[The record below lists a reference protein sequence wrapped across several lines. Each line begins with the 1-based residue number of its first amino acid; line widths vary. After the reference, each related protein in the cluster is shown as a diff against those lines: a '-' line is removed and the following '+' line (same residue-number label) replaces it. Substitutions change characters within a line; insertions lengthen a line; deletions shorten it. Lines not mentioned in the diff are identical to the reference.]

1 MDVNIIGLDDR
12 LRYVVPAVELQHTEQ
27 AFSLFAKIPAD
38 TQLAAGDA
46 IGFRCIDGRFR
57 LFEITQRD
65 LVEPDGVWEIHAV
78 DKAVRELMDEPV
90 EDVRSVGSTIRDYA
104 GRILQHTRFVLGT
117 VSSASTAV
125 TNAYY
130 ESAWNA
136 LDKAQTAFNVNVIPY
151 YVFTNGLITG
161 RVIDITDS
169 MGEDRGRIFELG
181 DDMSGIRVAY
191 DDSNIKTALYGRGKG
206 VEIEGDGDDM
216 VSYGRRLTFADVTWS
231 TDVDDPVDKPQG
243 QEWVGDPDALAAFG
257 RDGRHRF
264 GFAVFEDETD
274 PERLL
279 QLTWEQLQKQKEPA
293 ISISASVVDTERMM
307 GRTHEAVRLGDP
319 VLISIPRR
327 QIFIHANITAIVR
340 DYIKPEATQLTI
352 ANAQAA
358 EWGASAGRIMSR
370 VQEQLEN
377 YSSKAAV
384 WDRSNAFDIDGVM
397 DVMNNQIISTSGNWY
412 TDPDTGAI
420 MLVSSDGTKA
430 MRLTGAGWQIADG
443 KTGDSWNWRTAAT
456 GSGIVADMITS
467 GVLNTNLLNVTGS
480 GTQLTGDKLEVAH
493 PTLGANYKTVID
505 SSGLRMLNGSNVLG
519 GIIQLNGGYTSVINA
534 LHNAAFPA
542 LAVDLGEFAGG
553 VADIVYGLKVKYN
566 GVDHLKMGIGFI
578 EGSTVGAEIVAE
590 KGVVLYG
597 RDGSVSIGAGN
608 SAITIY
614 PSGDIA
620 FDGYKADGTSYHFT
634 GSDLYG
640 LID

>member
-12 LRYVVPAVELQHTEQ
+12 LRFVVPAVELQHTEQ

-38 TQLAAGDA
+38 TPLIAGDS

-90 EDVRSVGSTIRDYA
+90 EDVRAVGSSIRDYV
-104 GRILQHTRFVLGT
+104 GRIIQNTRFTLGT
-117 VSSASTAV
+117 VSSTKAGT

-130 ESAWNA
+130 VSAWAGLENA
-136 LDKAQTAFNVNVIPY
+136 SEVFGVNIIPY
-151 YVFTNGLITG
+151 YEFSNGLVSA
-161 RVIDITDS
+161 RKIDISDTL
-169 MGEDRGRIFELG
+169 GKDRGRIFELG

-206 VEIEGDGDDM
+206 VEIEGDSDDGTA
-216 VSYGRRLTFADVTWS
+216 SYGRRLTFADVAWS

-264 GFAVFEDETD
+264 GFSVFEDETD
-274 PERLL
+274 PEELL
-279 QLTWEQLQKQKEPA
+279 RKTWEQLQKQKEPA
-293 ISISASVVDTERMM
+293 ISISASVIDTERMM
-307 GRTHEAVRLGDP
+307 NRAHEAVRLGDP
-319 VLISIPRR
+319 VLVRLPRR
-327 QIFIHANITAIVR
+327 KIDIHANITAIVR

-358 EWGASAGRIMSR
+358 EWGASAGRIMSK

-377 YSSKAAV
+377 YSGKAAV

-397 DVMNNQIISTSGNWY
+397 DVMNNQIISTTGNWY

-430 MRLTGAGWQIADG
+430 MRLTGAGWQIANG
-443 KTGDSWNWRTAAT
+443 KTGDSWIWRTAAT
-456 GSGIVADMITS
+456 GSGIVADEITS
-467 GVLNTNLLNVTGS
+467 GTINTNLLNVTGS
-480 GTQLTGDKLEVAH
+480 GTSLTGDALTVMH
-493 PTLGANYKTVID
+493 PSLGSNYKTVID
-505 SSGLRMLNGSNVLG
+505 ASGLRMLNGSTVLG
-519 GIIQLNGGYTSVINA
+519 GIVRLGGSYVSAVQQIYNPSSAYFRADVGAYSGVGESAYGIQMRYNNGIGGIIGAYSNNGSSAGGLFVRNLTSNLMYIDAQNSDIMCTINLNGEAVSFTLGY
-534 LHNAAFPA
+534 
-542 LAVDLGEFAGG
+542 
-553 VADIVYGLKVKYN
+553 
-566 GVDHLKMGIGFI
+566 
-578 EGSTVGAEIVAE
+578 
-590 KGVVLYG
+590 LYQWI
-597 RDGSVSIGAGN
+597 RQHD
-608 SAITIY
+608 
-614 PSGDIA
+614 D
-620 FDGYKADGTSYHFT
+620 
-634 GSDLYG
+634 
-640 LID
+640 

>member
-38 TQLAAGDA
+38 TPLTAGDS
-46 IGFRCIDGRFR
+46 IGFRCVDGRFR

-65 LVEPDGVWEIHAV
+65 LVEPDGAWEIRAV
-78 DKAVRELMDEPV
+78 DKAVRELMDDAV
-90 EDVRSVGSTIRDYA
+90 EEQRARGISIMTYA
-104 GRILQHTRFVLGT
+104 GRLLQYSRFTLGT
-117 VSSASTAV
+117 VSSAATGTST
-125 TNAYY
+125 AYY
-130 ESAWNA
+130 ESVWSAFE
-136 LDKAQTAFNVNVIPY
+136 KAQTAFNVNVIPY

-161 RVIDITDS
+161 RVVDIVDS

-206 VEIEGDGDDM
+206 VEIESEDDDE
-216 VSYGRRLTFADVTWS
+216 VSYGRRLTFADVVWS
-231 TDVDDPVDKPQG
+231 TADGDPVDKPEG

-257 RDGRHRF
+257 RDGRNRY
-264 GFAVFEDETD
+264 GFAIFEDETD
-274 PERLL
+274 AEKLL
-279 QLTWEQLQKQKEPA
+279 EETWEQLQKQSEPA
-293 ISISASVVDTERMM
+293 ISISASVIDTERMM
-307 GRTHEAVRLGDP
+307 GRAHEAVRLGDP
-319 VLISIPRR
+319 VLVRIPRR
-327 QIFIHANITAIVR
+327 HIDIHANVTAIVR

-358 EWGASAGRIMSR
+358 EWGTSAGRIMSR
-370 VQEQLEN
+370 VQEQLAN

-384 WDRSNAFDIDGVM
+384 WDRSNAFDITGTM
-397 DVMNNQIISTSGNWY
+397 NVMNNQIISTSGNWY

-467 GVLNTNLLNVTGS
+467 GTVNTNLLNVTGS
-480 GTQLTGDKLEVAH
+480 GTSLTGDKLEVAH

-505 SSGLRMLNGSNVLG
+505 ASGLRMMNGTTVLG
-519 GIIQLNGGYTSVINA
+519 GIVNLGGQYVAAVQQLYNPSAPYFRADVGKQSGVGEEMLGINFRFNNGVGGMVGAYSIDGQTVGGLGIYSATSNPIYIDAQNSDVVFLINHNGQATSVS
-534 LHNAAFPA
+534 L
-542 LAVDLGEFAGG
+542 D
-553 VADIVYGLKVKYN
+553 Y
-566 GVDHLKMGIGFI
+566 
-578 EGSTVGAEIVAE
+578 
-590 KGVVLYG
+590 
-597 RDGSVSIGAGN
+597 
-608 SAITIY
+608 IY
-614 PSGDIA
+614 SWIRQHD
-620 FDGYKADGTSYHFT
+620 D
-634 GSDLYG
+634 
-640 LID
+640 

>member
-12 LRYVVPAVELQHTEQ
+12 LRFVVPAVELQHTEQ

-38 TQLAAGDA
+38 TPLIAGDS
-46 IGFRCIDGRFR
+46 IGFRCVDGRFR

-65 LVEPDGVWEIHAV
+65 LVEPDGLWEIHAV

-90 EDVRSVGSTIRDYA
+90 EDVRARNITVSSYVTRLIE
-104 GRILQHTRFVLGT
+104 HTRFYI
-117 VSSASTAV
+117 ASIDTNATA
-125 TNAYY
+125 TTSAYY
-130 ESAWNA
+130 ESVWSAIE
-136 LDKAQTAFNVNVIPY
+136 KAAEAYDVNIIPY
-151 YVFTNGLITG
+151 YEFENGAVSN
-161 RVIDITDS
+161 RCIDITAS
-169 MGEDRGRIFELG
+169 QGRDRGRIFELG
-181 DDMSGIRVAY
+181 DDMSGIRVSY
-191 DDSNIKTALYGRGKG
+191 DDTNIKTALYGRGRG
-206 VEIEGDGDDM
+206 VEIEGEDEDD
-216 VSYGRRLTFADVTWS
+216 VSYGRRLTFADVVWS
-231 TDVDDPVDKPQG
+231 TANGDPVDKPAG

-257 RDGRHRF
+257 RDGRNRF
-264 GFAVFEDETD
+264 GFAIFEDETD
-274 PERLL
+274 AEKLL
-279 QLTWEQLQKQKEPA
+279 QETWEQLQKQSEPA

-307 GRTHEAVRLGDP
+307 NRTHEAVRLGDP
-319 VLISIPRR
+319 VLVSIPRR

-370 VQEQLEN
+370 VQEQLAN

-384 WDRSNAFDIDGVM
+384 WDRSNAFDITGTM

-443 KTGDSWNWRTAAT
+443 KTGDAWNWRTAAT

-493 PTLGANYKTVID
+493 PSLGANYKTVID
-505 SSGLRMLNGSNVLG
+505 ASGLRMMNGSTVLG
-519 GIIQLNGGYTSVINA
+519 GIVNLGGSYVSTVQQLYNPSASRFRTDVGAYSGIGMESYGLQMRYNNGVGGQIGAYTLDGSAAGGLYLLNSTSNPLYIDARNTDVQFVIN
-534 LHNAAFPA
+534 HNGEATFVS
-542 LAVDLGEFAGG
+542 VD
-553 VADIVYGLKVKYN
+553 Y
-566 GVDHLKMGIGFI
+566 
-578 EGSTVGAEIVAE
+578 
-590 KGVVLYG
+590 LYTWI
-597 RDGSVSIGAGN
+597 RQHD
-608 SAITIY
+608 
-614 PSGDIA
+614 D
-620 FDGYKADGTSYHFT
+620 
-634 GSDLYG
+634 
-640 LID
+640 

>member
-12 LRYVVPAVELQHTEQ
+12 LRFVVPAVELQHTEQ

-38 TQLAAGDA
+38 TPLIAGDS
-46 IGFRCIDGRFR
+46 IGFRCVDGRFR

-65 LVEPDGVWEIHAV
+65 LVEPDGVWEIHAT
-78 DKAVRELMDEPV
+78 DKAVRELMDDAV
-90 EDVRSVGSTIRDYA
+90 EDVRSIGSSIRDYA
-104 GRILQHTRFVLGT
+104 GRIIQNTRFVLGT
-117 VSSASTAV
+117 VSSTATAV

-130 ESAWNA
+130 ESAWSA
-136 LDKAQTAFNVNVIPY
+136 LDKAQTAFDVNVIPY
-151 YVFTNGLITG
+151 YTFSNGLVSG
-161 RVIDITDS
+161 RHVDIVDY

-206 VEIEGDGDDM
+206 VEIEGEEDDM

-243 QEWVGDPDALAAFG
+243 QEWVGDPDALEAFG

-274 PERLL
+274 PEKLL

-307 GRTHEAVRLGDP
+307 NRAHEAVRLGDP
-319 VLISIPRR
+319 VLVSIPRR
-327 QIFIHANITAIVR
+327 QIFIHANVTAIVR

-370 VQEQLEN
+370 VQEQLAN

-443 KTGDSWNWRTAAT
+443 KTGDAWNWRTAAT
-456 GSGIVADMITS
+456 GSGIVADEITS
-467 GVLNTNLLNVTGS
+467 GTINTNLLNVTGS

-505 SSGLRMLNGSNVLG
+505 ASGLRMLNGSIVLG
-519 GIIQLNGGYTSVINA
+519 GIVNLGGQYVAAVQQLYNPSAPYFRADVGEQSGVGEEMLGINFRFNNGVGGMVGAYSIDGQTVGGLGIYSATSNPIYIDAQNSDVVFLINHNGQATSVS
-534 LHNAAFPA
+534 L
-542 LAVDLGEFAGG
+542 D
-553 VADIVYGLKVKYN
+553 Y
-566 GVDHLKMGIGFI
+566 
-578 EGSTVGAEIVAE
+578 
-590 KGVVLYG
+590 
-597 RDGSVSIGAGN
+597 
-608 SAITIY
+608 IY
-614 PSGDIA
+614 SWIRQHD
-620 FDGYKADGTSYHFT
+620 D
-634 GSDLYG
+634 
-640 LID
+640 

>member
-38 TQLAAGDA
+38 TPLTAGDS
-46 IGFRCIDGRFR
+46 IGFLCVDGRFR

-65 LVEPDGVWEIHAV
+65 LVEPDGVWEIHAT
-78 DKAVRELMDEPV
+78 DKAVRELMDDAV
-90 EDVRSVGSTIRDYA
+90 EDVRAVGSSIRDYV
-104 GRILQHTRFVLGT
+104 GRIIQNTRFTLGT
-117 VSSASTAV
+117 VSSTKAGT

-130 ESAWNA
+130 VSAWAGLENA
-136 LDKAQTAFNVNVIPY
+136 SEVFGVNIIPY
-151 YVFTNGLITG
+151 YEFSNGLVSA
-161 RVIDITDS
+161 RKIDISDAL
-169 MGEDRGRIFELG
+169 GKDRGRIFELG

-206 VEIEGDGDDM
+206 VEIEGDEDDM
-216 VSYGRRLTFADVTWS
+216 VSYGRRLTFADVVWS
-231 TDVDDPVDKPQG
+231 KADGDPVDKPAG

-257 RDGRHRF
+257 RDGRNRF
-264 GFAVFEDETD
+264 GFAIFENETD
-274 PERLL
+274 AEKLL
-279 QLTWEQLQKQKEPA
+279 EETWEQLQKQSEPA

-307 GRTHEAVRLGDP
+307 NRAHEAVRLGDP
-319 VLISIPRR
+319 VLIRIPRR
-327 QIFIHANITAIVR
+327 HIDIHANVTAIVR

-358 EWGASAGRIMSR
+358 EWGASAGRIMSL
-370 VQEQLEN
+370 VQEQLAN

-384 WDRSNAFDIDGVM
+384 WDRSNAFSIDGVM

-505 SSGLRMLNGSNVLG
+505 ASGLRMLNGSTVLG
-519 GIIQLNGGYTSVINA
+519 GIVNLGGQYVSAVQQ
-534 LHNAAFPA
+534 LHNPSSAAFR
-542 LAVDLGEFAGG
+542 
-553 VADIVYGLKVKYN
+553 ADVGAYS
-566 GVDHLKMGIGFI
+566 GIGESSVGLQMRFNNGI
-578 EGSTVGAEIVAE
+578 GGQIGAYSLDGSTVGGLFILNSTSSP
-590 KGVVLYG
+590 LYIDARQTDVQFIINHNG
-597 RDGSVSIGAGN
+597 EATFVSLD
-608 SAITIY
+608 Y
-614 PSGDIA
+614 
-620 FDGYKADGTSYHFT
+620 
-634 GSDLYG
+634 LYTW
-640 LID
+640 IRQHDD